1 MFREACPPRQSL
13 GTVQR
18 RSFLGNDLARSRPVG
33 SMYRARHVTSSVFP
47 SRLRRCCAAV
57 GRDRARPPHG
67 RAAASPQC
75 DPPRGGR
82 GCTSAGSATPS
93 TDRSPG
99 SPRRSA
105 GRERNCSGPRT
116 PSCISASGKER
127 PARTPDAILSVTSG
141 HSSRSSADRCR
152 ARHRIRLSGA
162 RLEKHAKATPMGGD
176 WEIAHVRRNV
186 KPASTAETTSNCA
199 ADTDSTFA
207 RRSISSMRSLHR
219 GRDVRAGEG
228 ERQRANTAR
237 PNISPTRAPIS
248 RSPSLWRTRAAGPGR
263 NRR

>member
-127 PARTPDAILSVTSG
+127 PARTPDARLSVTSG

-152 ARHRIRLSGA
+152 ARHRTRLSGA
-162 RLEKHAKATPMGGD
+162 RLEKHAKATPMGGELGD
-176 WEIAHVRRNV
+176 CPREKKREAGQHGRDH
-186 KPASTAETTSNCA
+186 EQ
-199 ADTDSTFA
+199 
-207 RRSISSMRSLHR
+207 LR
-219 GRDVRAGEG
+219 GRHRLDVRPQ
-228 ERQRANTAR
+228 ERLVDALT
-237 PNISPTRAPIS
+237 PP
-248 RSPSLWRTRAAGPGR
+248 GPGR
-263 NRR
+263 TGR